1 MQEEKYL
8 EDVYLKANAVL
19 TVENKRSM
27 KRKVRPS
34 STMDVAHVNSKTSYE
49 DVGSSRKIIKPNGGH
64 KISFSKDLA
73 SNSRACET
81 TSVAPPV
88 KKRKIFRQFQ
98 LKQKE
103 KKMAVPLTNVTKNL
117 DGTEDVFFVSTEDQ
131 NCASPA
137 N

>member
-1 MQEEKYL
+1 MEE
-8 EDVYLKANAVL
+8 VSLKANTVL

-34 STMDVAHVNSKTSYE
+34 STMDVAHVNSKTSDKE
-49 DVGSSRKIIKPNGGH
+49 VGSSRKMIKLNGSH
-64 KISFSKDLA
+64 KISFNKDLA

-81 TSVAPPV
+81 TSDAPPV

-103 KKMAVPLTNVTKNL
+103 KKMVVPLTNVTKNL

-131 NCASPA
+131 NCASSA